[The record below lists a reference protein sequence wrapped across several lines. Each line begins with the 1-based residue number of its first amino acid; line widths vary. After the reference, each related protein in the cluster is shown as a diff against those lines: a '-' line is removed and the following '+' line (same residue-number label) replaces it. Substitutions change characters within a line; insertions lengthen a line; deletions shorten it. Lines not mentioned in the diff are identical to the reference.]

1 MFFSEA
7 TASATSKVADA
18 VNQLKSAHRVCDMVR
33 EPDRMLLP
41 IEGYEKKTLVSLEE
55 AVIPLIPLVTDV
67 KRKAWIAKLCA
78 TNPTDGLTS
87 DESASIILYS
97 MEWPE
102 TEDSLYCVLN
112 STLRAEKRNL
122 LKPWF
127 LYLKLISTALNK
139 LPSTEG
145 RTFFRG
151 VKENLSHIYHPG
163 KIMVW
168 WGFSS
173 CTSTIDILE
182 NEEFL
187 GKTGTR
193 TLFTIE
199 CKSAKDI
206 RRHSMFSNEHEV
218 LLMPATQFEVIGQYQ
233 PCNDVHMIQL
243 KETEPLYPLRDP
255 V

>member
-1 MFFSEA
+1 M
-7 TASATSKVADA
+7 TK
-18 VNQLKSAHRVCDMVR
+18 
-33 EPDRMLLP
+33 EPDEMLLP
-41 IEGYEKKTLVSLEE
+41 IEGYERKPLVALEE
-55 AVIPLIPLVTDV
+55 AIESLIPLVPDV
-67 KRKAWIAKLCA
+67 KRKAWIAKSRA
-78 TNPTDGLTS
+78 ANPGDGLTP

-102 TEDSLYCVLN
+102 NEESLYYILN
-112 STLRAEKRNL
+112 STLRAEKRSL

-127 LYLKLISTALNK
+127 LYLKLILTGLDK
-139 LPSTEG
+139 LPSIEG
-145 RTFFRG
+145 RTFYRG
-151 VKENLSHIYHPG
+151 VKQNLSDLYHPG
-163 KIMVW
+163 KTIVW

-173 CTSTIDILE
+173 CTSKIDILD

-206 RRHSMFSNEHEV
+206 RRHSIFSNENEV
-218 LLMPATQFEVIGQYQ
+218 LLMLATQLEVIGQYQ
-233 PCNDVHMIQL
+233 PCTDVFIIQL
-243 KETEPLYPLRDP
+243 KETKPLYPLRGP